1 MTEGSLL
8 FTLGL
13 GFTLGLRHAT
23 EADHVVAVATIVSE
37 RRSVLA
43 SAVVGMYWGIGH
55 TLSLLAAMLA
65 VLALGMAIPDNVAGL
80 LEFGVA
86 VMIIGLGLRL
96 LWLTAT
102 GRDHVHHGHDTRSR
116 ASGPPPATGWRNSLK
131 ALLVGAMHGLAGSA
145 ALIVLIQAEVMRQG
159 GTWQGLAYL
168 MLFGIGSM
176 IGMGL
181 MGSVIGLPF
190 ALRRGSGASLARTLS
205 WLAGIG
211 SVLFGLWYGWQSW
224 PAG

>member
-1 MTEGSLL
+1 MIENSLI

-13 GFTLGLRHAT
+13 GFMLGLRHAT

-65 VLALGMAIPDNVAGL
+65 VLALGMAIPDDVAGL

-102 GRDHVHHGHDTRSR
+102 GRDHVHHDAGAQQGGR
-116 ASGPPPATGWRNSLK
+116 PATGWRNSLK
-131 ALLVGAMHGLAGSA
+131 AVLVGAMHGLAGSA

-168 MLFGIGSM
+168 VLFGIGSM

-190 ALRRGSGASLARTLS
+190 ALRRGSGAGTTRLLS

-224 PAG
+224 PGG

>member
-1 MTEGSLL
+1 MTESSLI

-13 GFTLGLRHAT
+13 GFMLGLRHAT

-55 TLSLLAAMLA
+55 TLSLLVAMLA
-65 VLALGMAIPDNVAGL
+65 VLALGMAIPDDVAGL

-102 GRDHVHHGHDTRSR
+102 GKDHVHHDAEAQQGSR
-116 ASGPPPATGWRNSLK
+116 PATGWRNSLK
-131 ALLVGAMHGLAGSA
+131 AVLVGAMHGLAGSA

-168 MLFGIGSM
+168 VLFGIGSM

-190 ALRRGSGASLARTLS
+190 ALRRGSGVGLARTLS

-224 PAG
+224 PGG